1 MTHPAIDHLP
11 EEATTTLLDV
21 CWQLSQS
28 RHAGLA
34 RWALSVSDAL
44 LVRLASMAVGTRVNV
59 TDFEPCGP
67 LTQLDVAELDGLR
80 MVLLAGADAS
90 DDESVVDW
98 CIRMNKLI
106 VADLYRREYEQ
117 AAVDA
122 KADVIE
128 AEERRLAAVART
140 RPQLRRVPQSVEH

>member
-1 MTHPAIDHLP
+1 MTHPAVDHLP
-11 EEATTTLLDV
+11 EQATTTLLDV
-21 CWQLSQS
+21 CGQLSKS

-34 RWALSVSDAL
+34 RWAASVSDAL
-44 LVRLASMAVGTRVNV
+44 LVRLASMAVGMRVDV
-59 TDFEPCGP
+59 SDFEPCGP
-67 LTQLDVAELDGLR
+67 LTQLDAAELDGLR

-90 DDESVVDW
+90 DDEVVVDW

-122 KADVIE
+122 KAAVIE
-128 AEERRLAAVART
+128 AEERLLAAVART
-140 RPQLRRVPQSVEH
+140 STQRRVEH

>member
-1 MTHPAIDHLP
+1 MTHPAVDHLP
-11 EEATTTLLDV
+11 EQATSTLLDL

-34 RWALSVSDAL
+34 RWAASVSDAL
-44 LVRLASMAVGTRVNV
+44 LVRLASMVVGMRVNV

-67 LTQLDVAELDGLR
+67 LTQLDAAELEGLH
-80 MVLLAGADAS
+80 MVLLAGSDAS
-90 DDESVVDW
+90 DDESVVEW

-106 VADLYRREYEQ
+106 VADLHRRECEQ
-117 AAVDA
+117 AAIDA
-122 KADVIE
+122 KAAAIG

-140 RPQLRRVPQSVEH
+140 RPQLRCVPQSVEH